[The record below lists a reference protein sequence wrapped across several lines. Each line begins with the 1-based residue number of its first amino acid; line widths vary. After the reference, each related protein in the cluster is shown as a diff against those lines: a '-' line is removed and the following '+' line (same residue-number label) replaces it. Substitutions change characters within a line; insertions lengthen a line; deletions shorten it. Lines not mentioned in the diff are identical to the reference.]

1 MDTAAKQLEG
11 QTSINDLLDDPVG
24 TEPVQ
29 MVLPIHI
36 QLPTGQIR
44 RLTGA

>member
-1 MDTAAKQLEG
+1 MDTGAGQLEG
-11 QTSINDLLDDPVG
+11 QTSINDLLDEPVG
-24 TEPVQ
+24 TEPFQ

-44 RLTGA
+44 RVN